1 MQAATDEKDAMTVA
15 TFDDD
20 LLEPGLI
27 DDPFPYYR
35 ELREQRPV
43 HWNERW
49 RGWIVASYDDV
60 YKGLH
65 DPRMLADTVTP
76 YFKTRLS
83 HEERERFALTYDVLN
98 SWAVF
103 VDPPKHTMLRKIFA
117 RSFTP
122 KSVETMRGVVES
134 FVDEFL
140 GAWQGK
146 ASVDLLGDFGFL
158 LPANVIAT
166 IIGAPREDLGR
177 FHKWSHEL
185 TELLHGGV
193 GTPSR
198 MDIAQQAIIEFKA
211 CLQGLYDERV
221 KRPRDDMM
229 SWLMEVQR
237 ADPSMRPEDVLY
249 SCMLILNA
257 GQETT
262 QILIG
267 NTVAALLGAPDQ
279 LKRLRAEPQLTKSAI
294 EECLR
299 FNGPMKGTMRVT
311 SEDMT
316 IGEVAVKQGDRVML
330 LMASANRDPAK
341 FAAPDRLDIARNPNP
356 HMAFGHGI
364 HFCLGAPLA
373 KLELE
378 IGLREMVKRFPRI
391 ELAGEIRYQP
401 RILSRALEAPLR
413 LSLA

>member
-1 MQAATDEKDAMTVA
+1 MQAAIDAKDAMTVA

-20 LLEPGLI
+20 LLEPGMI

-35 ELREQRPV
+35 ELRERRPV

-122 KSVETMRGVVES
+122 KSVETMRGVVER
-134 FVDEFL
+134 FVDEAL
-140 GAWQGK
+140 AGWQDKG
-146 ASVDLLGDFGFL
+146 SVDVLRDFGYL
-158 LPANVIAT
+158 LPANVIST
-166 IIGAPREDLGR
+166 IIGAPREDLDL

-211 CLQGLYDERV
+211 YLQGLYDERV

-279 LKRLRAEPQLTKSAI
+279 MQRLRAEPQLTKSAI

-311 SEDMT
+311 AEDMT
-316 IGEVAVKQGDRVML
+316 IGEVAVKHGDRVML

-341 FAAPDRLDIARNPNP
+341 FTAPDRLDIARNPNP

-378 IGLREMVKRFPRI
+378 IGMREMVKRFPRI

-401 RILSRALEAPLR
+401 RILSRALEAPLT